1 MKEDSKTIK
10 VINSFSR
17 GVLIGLLICLIFN
30 FAYKTENFYVFSVNM
45 MQTYGANFSML
56 ILIVFSGTIS
66 LVSSLSATI
75 FKNENRSLFVN
86 TVIHFL
92 LMQIVVGIFVII
104 FNLKSIY
111 IIFFIISTIVY
122 GVIWFSIYHSIKI
135 EIINLNKNL
144 KNRK

>member
-56 ILIVFSGTIS
+56 ILIVFSGTVS

-92 LMQIVVGIFVII
+92 LMQIVVGFFVII

-122 GVIWFSIYHSIKI
+122 CVIWFSIYHSIKI